1 MGTSTSLTVTSEGL
15 PVLDALTIVTRSI
28 HNCRVFGYYGG
39 IQKLA
44 ALMKGKTI
52 SLVLIILFLHLLKS
66 RFVSFNSIGIFL
78 FPILIYLEAVMEF
91 FCS

>member
-1 MGTSTSLTVTSEGL
+1 M
-15 PVLDALTIVTRSI
+15 LDALTIVTRSI

-52 SLVLIILFLHLLKS
+52 GLVLIILFLHLLKS
-66 RFVSFNSIGIFL
+66 RFVLVISIGIFFL

-91 FCS
+91 FVVDM

>member
-1 MGTSTSLTVTSEGL
+1 M
-15 PVLDALTIVTRSI
+15 LDALTIVTRSI

-52 SLVLIILFLHLLKS
+52 GLVLIILFLHLLKS
-66 RFVSFNSIGIFL
+66 RFVLFISIGIFFL

-91 FCS
+91 FVVDM